1 MSPTQSHSD
10 GTHFPIKDD
19 HDGYAHAPQQPRAP
33 SYHASMSTGLV
44 WNQNVGN
51 FSFTSA
57 NDDASGE
64 HGLDQHLNRA
74 HDSEVTSPYAVQ
86 RAYPSPSMQHHGFPA
101 GSPFGTMHAGTD
113 AGQGQTFTGY
123 QSETDPSLLQVQHM
137 ASGMTVIGFEP
148 NNNNNNNLMDQNH
161 FIGTLMP
168 LPHGQPNPA
177 AAASFANGH
186 GRGHGHATNGN
197 PHPQAPV
204 AQPNDID
211 IDIEPPSPAANNSN
225 LNGWTDKQDDLVR
238 RLKHQK
244 KKVAEIKE
252 QLETNLGVERS
263 ENAISKRWKII
274 KKRDSRDEAKTVLQ
288 NVMRPFVRLFNAAL
302 VRAFPRNHGRQ
313 GHHDPQVSAVML
325 SEEQPEVREHFEKG
339 LTKLVEEC
347 VLMLQRGGSRSRHG
361 GRRSL

>member
-1 MSPTQSHSD
+1 MLSTQSQSD

-19 HDGYAHAPQQPRAP
+19 HDGYAHEAQQPRAP
-33 SYHASMSTGLV
+33 SCHASMSTGLV

-51 FSFTSA
+51 TPLGAPMQFTSA
-57 NDDASGE
+57 HDDASGE
-64 HGLDQHLNRA
+64 HGRDQHLNRA
-74 HDSEVTSPYAVQ
+74 HDSEVTSPYAFQ
-86 RAYPSPSMQHHGFPA
+86 CAYPSLSMQHHGFPA

-113 AGQGQTFTGY
+113 AGQGQAFTGY

-137 ASGMTVIGFEP
+137 ASGMTDNGFEP
-148 NNNNNNNLMDQNH
+148 NNNNNNNNNLMDHNH

-168 LPHGQPNPA
+168 
-177 AAASFANGH
+177 FA
-186 GRGHGHATNGN
+186 NGN
-197 PHPQAPV
+197 PHPQASV

-211 IDIEPPSPAANNSN
+211 IDIEPPSPAANNPN
-225 LNGWTDKQDDLVR
+225 LNGWTEEQDDLVR

-244 KKVAEIKE
+244 KKVAEIKGR
-252 QLETNLGVERS
+252 LETNLGVERS